1 LQKVVCDAG
10 CQKEFVLIEVG
21 IAHIGDGIEAVGF
34 TCPHCGR
41 FYGHYQNTK
50 IMRLQEEQ
58 RALMRRGKH
67 AQGKALRR
75 LLQLIENKKAEISA
89 EMNRLR
95 AIVEGGAHG

>member
-1 LQKVVCDAG
+1 M
-10 CQKEFVLIEVG
+10 IEVG
-21 IAHIGDGIEAVGF
+21 IAHIGDDIEAVGF

-41 FYGHYQNTK
+41 FYGHYQNQTVK
-50 IMRLQEEQ
+50 KLQQEQ
-58 RALMRRGKH
+58 AALLKKGKR

-95 AIVEGGAHG
+95 TIVEGGAHG

>member
-1 LQKVVCDAG
+1 MQKVVCNAG

-21 IAHIGDGIEAVGF
+21 TARIGDDIEAVGF
-34 TCPHCGR
+34 TCPHCGH
-41 FYGHYQNTK
+41 FYGHYQNEK
-50 IMRLQEEQ
+50 IRRLQEEQ
-58 RALMRRGKH
+58 RELLQRGKR